1 MQAVDKAFVQD
12 ICAALRP
19 VQLDEGILDQ
29 VYSDPVIEPA
39 PRCSFSPQ
47 SLIGHLLQVIAE
59 HLYQQGNFTV
69 GDTFVQEAGIGN
81 AAALKKPYTAMHA
94 VLEQVSCLPSHT
106 PVSAS

>member
-1 MQAVDKAFVQD
+1 MDKAFVQD

-29 VYSDPVIEPA
+29 VGDLVLLRLLEIYLQLQRLTGD
-39 PRCSFSPQ
+39 
-47 SLIGHLLQVIAE
+47 LLQVIAE

-69 GDTFVQEAGIGN
+69 GDTFVKEAGISN

-94 VLEQVSCLPSHT
+94 VLEQVSSPAIQPL
-106 PVSAS
+106 